1 MSNDKVRASD
11 YPDFGIRAPQV
22 RREERDIAGV
32 LTVTIDGRCVHGDLI
47 EACERD
53 HGANAIP
60 GPEKHSTQTKVLGSI
75 CFALITAVTGLLS
88 AWGFDMAWHA
98 GLGWLAVGIALIW
111 TGAAALIITS
121 TIFEVRK

>member
-11 YPDFGIRAPQV
+11 YPEFGIRAHV

-32 LTVTIDGRCVHGDLI
+32 MTVTIDGRCVHGDLI

-53 HGANAIP
+53 HGANAVP
-60 GPEKHSTQTKVLGSI
+60 GPTGHSTQTKVLGSI
-75 CFALITAVTGLLS
+75 CFALILILTGLLS
-88 AWGFDMAWHA
+88 AWGFDVTWHA
-98 GLGWLAVGIALIW
+98 GLGWLAVAIGVIW
-111 TGAAALIITS
+111 TGAAVLIITS